1 MNPIGGNELIMV
13 FDRIVAAVLPGTTI
27 PKPHATQHV
36 QLKGIGQRRGE
47 DALIYSIPNH
57 NDPSHPYQKGVTRS
71 ELEQAYC
78 ELRRSKSISRAWF
91 NREMQAAAAEGG
103 CNFTTIGGLF
113 QLIGTA
119 RYSSIGKY
127 EWTNQESGGC
137 PESERVSKSHVAAAA
152 AHLSK
157 SWLRGRTPR
166 GR

>member
-1 MNPIGGNELIMV
+1 MRSENEFMMV
-13 FDRIVAAVLPGTTI
+13 FDRIAAAVLPGTTI
-27 PKPHATQHV
+27 PKPHATKPV

-47 DALIYSIPNH
+47 DALIYSIPNES
-57 NDPSHPYQKGVTRS
+57 DPSQPYQKGVTRS

-113 QLIGTA
+113 QLIGAA
-119 RYSSIGKY
+119 RYSSIGRY
-127 EWTNQESGGC
+127 EWTDRESGGC
-137 PESERVSKSHVAAAA
+137 PEPERLSKSHVAAAA
-152 AHLSK
+152 HLSE